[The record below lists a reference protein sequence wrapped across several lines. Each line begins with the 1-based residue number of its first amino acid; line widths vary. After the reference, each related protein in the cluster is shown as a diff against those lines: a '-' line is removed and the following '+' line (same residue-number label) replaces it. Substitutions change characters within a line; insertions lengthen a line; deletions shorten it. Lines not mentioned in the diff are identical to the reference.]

1 MTQITRY
8 IFRHLFWWAVLV
20 TATLT
25 CVVWLTQSLRFV
37 KLIVNHGLSVPAFVW
52 LTSLLLPT
60 FLLIILPIAAFSA
73 ILFTYSKLIS
83 DSEMVVLRGAGLS
96 QWGLARPAMLLAA
109 LVTVICYGLSLYLL
123 PLSFREFKDLERK
136 HRSSYSSVLLQE
148 GVFNPVMKGVTVYV
162 RERKSSGELLG
173 IVVHDRR
180 KPKTPVTMMAERGA
194 ILPGERGPRVLM
206 EKGNRQEL
214 RSRDGQL
221 SLLNFERY
229 VFDVLDETKIAPGD
243 LWRDPHERF
252 LHELLAPTN
261 QSLSKR
267 QRYKYM
273 AEAHYRLTAP
283 ILGLTLVLVGVAFLL
298 GGQFNRRGQWRRILG
313 AIVTV
318 LAIEA
323 AMVTMQNMSVKSP
336 NMAFAMYLFALA
348 PVVVS
353 LYTLAMRPRRQRVA
367 AKRAP
372 A

>member
-37 KLIVNHGLSVPAFVW
+37 KLIVNHGLSVPAFVG

-73 ILFTYSKLIS
+73 VLFTYTKLIS
-83 DSEMVVLRGAGLS
+83 DSELVVLRSAGVS
-96 QWGLARPAMLLAA
+96 QWGLSRPAMLLAA
-109 LVTVICYGLSLYLL
+109 LVSVFCYGLSLYLL

-162 RERKSSGELLG
+162 RERRSSGELLG
-173 IVVHDRR
+173 IVVHDSR
-180 KPKTPVTMMAERGA
+180 KPASPVTMMAERGA
-194 ILPGERGPRVLM
+194 VLPGERGPRVLM
-206 EKGNRQEL
+206 EKGNRQEV
-214 RSRDGQL
+214 RSGDGRL

-229 VFDVLDETKIAPGD
+229 VFDILDETRIAPED

-252 LHELLAPTN
+252 LHELLTPKN
-261 QSLSKR
+261 RSLTQR
-267 QRYKYM
+267 QRHKYL
-273 AEAHYRLTAP
+273 AEAHYRITAP
-283 ILGLTLVLVGVAFLL
+283 ILGLTLVLAGVAFLL
-298 GGQFNRRGQWRRILG
+298 GGEFNRRGQWRRILG
-313 AIVTV
+313 AIVV
-318 LAIEA
+318 ALAVEA
-323 AMVTMQNMSVKSP
+323 ALVTVQNMSVKSP
-336 NMAFAMYLFALA
+336 DLAYTMYLIVLVPMA
-348 PVVVS
+348 VS
-353 LYTLAMRPRRQRVA
+353 LYTLAMRPRRQRVV
-367 AKRAP
+367 KRAP